1 MYTHLSPVTPGC
13 GQCDCSDEA
22 QSVGVTLLSVTVV
35 D

>member
-1 MYTHLSPVTPGC
+1 MNTHLLPGC

-22 QSVGVTLLSVTVV
+22 QSVGVTLLSVTLV